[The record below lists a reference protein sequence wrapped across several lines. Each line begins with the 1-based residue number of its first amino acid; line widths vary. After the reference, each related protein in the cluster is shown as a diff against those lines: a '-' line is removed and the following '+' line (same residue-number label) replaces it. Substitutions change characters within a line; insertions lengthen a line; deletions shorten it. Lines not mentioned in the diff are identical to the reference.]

1 MTLLDA
7 NQRDTCKVTQ
17 QRTNTPLQALLL
29 LNDVTFVEAARN
41 LAQRMI
47 REGGDG
53 VADRVTYGVTLTTSR
68 PPTDQEL
75 RILQEEVESYLK
87 FYEAT
92 PEAAKSLVAVGESSP
107 DAKLTVTDLAAYT
120 ALARLLLNLDETI
133 TKE

>member
-1 MTLLDA
+1 M
-7 NQRDTCKVTQ
+7 
-17 QRTNTPLQALLL
+17 
-29 LNDVTFVEAARN
+29 
-41 LAQRMI
+41 
-47 REGGDG
+47 
-53 VADRVTYGVTLTTSR
+53 TLTTSR